1 MLPKI
6 DTVLYCTGLGRN
18 TQHIFRYAY
27 LMAGRLG
34 ARIVA
39 LHVIETLSSR
49 QRALVEGYSG
59 SGSLTEL
66 LDQAKAEAERTLP
79 RRIEEFVKEED
90 PDADWHEICAQVVV
104 AEGHVAETILAHVR
118 SSGADL
124 VVVGVH
130 GEESMTLG
138 STARRLVK
146 ECPVPV
152 LSVQV
157 PEGS

>member
-6 DTVLYCTGLGRN
+6 DTILYCTGLGPN
-18 TQHIFRYAY
+18 TGHIFGYAY
-27 LMAGRLG
+27 LLAKRLD
-34 ARIVA
+34 ARIIA
-39 LHVIETLSSR
+39 LHVIERLSSR

-59 SGSLTEL
+59 SGTLSEIVERATR
-66 LDQAKAEAERTLP
+66 QAKRALP
-79 RRIEEFVKEED
+79 RRIEKLCKAEAPDED
-90 PDADWHEICAQVVV
+90 WRDIVAEAVV
-104 AEGHVAETILAHVR
+104 AEGHVAEEILARVAA
-118 SSGADL
+118 SGVDM

-130 GEESMTLG
+130 GESSLTLG

-152 LSVQV
+152 LAVQV